1 MKVNKHRPSSL
12 TVMGVADIVL
22 GPIAAEKGIE
32 VGFNPIP
39 SGESLLEVDWPDT
52 HVLTEAELE
61 SAAKAASKMLGVK
74 VELQKILGGYDI
86 VPVQVAQTVVY

>member
-22 GPIAAEKGIE
+22 GPIAAEKGFEI
-32 VGFNPIP
+32 GFNPVP
-39 SGESLLEVDWPDT
+39 SGDALLEIDWPDT
-52 HVLTEAELE
+52 HALTDEELTE
-61 SAAKAASKMLGVK
+61 SGKAMGKMLGVK

-86 VPVQVAQTVVY
+86 VPVRAA

>member
-22 GPIAAEKGIE
+22 GPIAAEKGFEI
-32 VGFNPIP
+32 GFNPIP

-52 HVLTEAELE
+52 HVLSDEELTTFSKE
-61 SAAKAASKMLGVK
+61 ASKMLGVK

-86 VPVQVAQTVVY
+86 VPVRAA

>member
-1 MKVNKHRPSSL
+1 MKNPHRPSSL

-22 GPIAAEKGIE
+22 GPIASEKGFE

-52 HVLTEAELE
+52 HVLTEEQLTEAG
-61 SAAKAASKMLGVK
+61 KAMGKMLGVK

-86 VPVQVAQTVVY
+86 VPVRAA

>member
-12 TVMGVADIVL
+12 TVMGVADIIL
-22 GPIAAEKGIE
+22 GPIAVEKGFEI
-32 VGFNPIP
+32 GFNPIP

-52 HVLTEAELE
+52 HVLTGEELASFSKE
-61 SAAKAASKMLGVK
+61 ASKMLGVK

-86 VPVQVAQTVVY
+86 VPVREVKAVV

>member
-22 GPIAAEKGIE
+22 GPIAAEKGFEI
-32 VGFNPIP
+32 GFNPIP

-52 HVLTEAELE
+52 HVLSDEELTTFSKE
-61 SAAKAASKMLGVK
+61 ASKMLGVK

-86 VPVQVAQTVVY
+86 VPVRAV

>member
-1 MKVNKHRPSSL
+1 MKLNKHRPSSL
-12 TVMGVADIVL
+12 TVMGVADIIL
-22 GPIAAEKGIE
+22 GPIAVEKGIA

-52 HVLTEAELE
+52 HVLSDEELTTFSKE
-61 SAAKAASKMLGVK
+61 ASKMLGVK

-86 VPVQVAQTVVY
+86 VPVRAA

>member
-12 TVMGVADIVL
+12 TVMGVADIIL
-22 GPIAAEKGIE
+22 GPIAVEKGFEI
-32 VGFNPIP
+32 GFNPIP

-52 HVLTEAELE
+52 HLLTDEELTE
-61 SAAKAASKMLGVK
+61 SGKAMGKMLGVK

-86 VPVQVAQTVVY
+86 VPVQAA

>member
-1 MKVNKHRPSSL
+1 MKSTHRPSSL

-22 GPIAAEKGIE
+22 GPIAAEQGVE
-32 VGFNPIP
+32 FGLNPIP

-52 HVLTEAELE
+52 HVLTEEQLTEAG
-61 SAAKAASKMLGVK
+61 KAMGKLLGVK

-86 VPVQVAQTVVY
+86 MPVRAA

>member
-22 GPIAAEKGIE
+22 GPIAAEKGIV
-32 VGFNPIP
+32 VGFNPVP
-39 SGESLLEVDWPDT
+39 SGDALLEVDWPGALLSDEE
-52 HVLTEAELE
+52 LTTFSKE
-61 SAAKAASKMLGVK
+61 ASKMLGVK

-86 VPVQVAQTVVY
+86 VPVRAA

>member
-1 MKVNKHRPSSL
+1 MKNPHRPSSL

-22 GPIAAEKGIE
+22 GPIAAEKGFEI
-32 VGFNPIP
+32 GFNPIP

-52 HVLTEAELE
+52 HVLSDEELTTFSKE
-61 SAAKAASKMLGVK
+61 ASKMLGVK

-86 VPVQVAQTVVY
+86 VPVRAA